1 MSLSDLKIKTA
12 KPTEKDYKLADE
24 KGLYLLVKTNGGK
37 YWRLKYRIDGKE
49 KLMALGVYPDTSLAL
64 ARSKRD
70 EARALLANGI
80 DPMGNKH
87 AVKAAQQAAST
98 NSFEI
103 VANEWLSKRG
113 KKSEG
118 NDQRLHNLLHR
129 DLFPWLGS
137 RPIDEITPF
146 ELLQV
151 LRRIEERG
159 AVEAAHRAKQYAG
172 LIYRY
177 AVATGRVERDISADL
192 SGALK
197 TTTTKH
203 FASITN
209 PKEVAKLLIA
219 IDQYT
224 GTPVVHAALKLSPLF
239 FCRPG
244 ELRHLE
250 WSEVNWV
257 ESHIEIPG
265 HKMKMGQPH
274 IIPLCRQA
282 IEILKDLQPI
292 TARSLYIFP
301 SARGASRPLSENGV
315 RTALRNIG
323 YTNEQMTP
331 HGFRAMARTLL
342 DEVLEVP
349 VEWIEQ
355 QLAHS
360 VKDANGRAYNRT
372 KHLKQRKEMMQRW
385 GDYLDQLRKAHHQ
398 GVNSKTD

>member
-1 MSLSDLKIKTA
+1 MSLSDLKIKAA
-12 KPTEKDYKLADE
+12 KPTERDYKLADE

-197 TTTTKH
+197 TTTTTH
-203 FASITN
+203 FASITD
-209 PKEVAKLLIA
+209 PKAVGKLLLA
-219 IDQYT
+219 IDQYN
-224 GTPVVHAALKLSPLF
+224 GTPAINAALKLSPLF

-250 WSEVNWV
+250 WSEVNWE
-257 ESHIEIPG
+257 ESFIEIPA
-265 HKMKMGQPH
+265 HKMKMNQPH
-274 IIPLCRQA
+274 IIPLCTQA
-282 IEILKDLQPI
+282 LQILKALQPI
-292 TARSLYIFP
+292 TARSTYVFP

-315 RTALRNIG
+315 RTALRNMG

-331 HGFRAMARTLL
+331 HGFRALARTLL

-385 GDYLDQLRKAHHQ
+385 GDYLDELKKAAR
-398 GVNSKTD
+398 

>member
-1 MSLSDLKIKTA
+1 MALSDLKVKTA
-12 KPTEKDYKLADE
+12 KPTEKNYKLADE
-24 KGLYLLVKTNGGK
+24 KGLHLLVKSAGGK
-37 YWRLKYRIDGKE
+37 YWRFKYRINGKE

-80 DPMGNKH
+80 DPMDNKH
-87 AVKAAQQAAST
+87 AVKAAHEAAIT

-103 VANEWLSKRG
+103 VANEWLKKRG
-113 KKSEG
+113 QKSEG
-118 NDQRLHNLLHR
+118 NDQRLHKLLHK
-129 DLFPWLGS
+129 DLFPWLGN
-137 RPIDEITPF
+137 RPIDQITPK
-146 ELLQV
+146 ELLET

-159 AVEAAHRAKQYAG
+159 AIETAQRAKQYAG

-192 SGALK
+192 RGALK
-197 TTTTKH
+197 TTKTKH

-224 GTPVVHAALKLSPLF
+224 GTPVVHAALKLSPLL

-244 ELRHLE
+244 ELRNLE
-250 WSEVNWV
+250 WSEVNWA
-257 ESHIEIPG
+257 EGYIEIPA

-282 IEILKDLQPI
+282 IEILRDLQPI
-292 TARSLYIFP
+292 TARSIYVFP

-323 YTNEQMTP
+323 YTNEEMTP
-331 HGFRAMARTLL
+331 HGFRAMARTIL

-372 KHLKQRKEMMQRW
+372 KHLKQRREMMQRW
-385 GDYLDQLRKAHHQ
+385 GDYLDELKVFA
-398 GVNSKTD
+398 S

>member
-1 MSLSDLKIKTA
+1 MPLTDLKIRTA
-12 KPTEKDYKLADE
+12 KPAEKNYKLSDE
-24 KGLYLLVKTNGGK
+24 KGLHLLIKPAGGK
-37 YWRLKYRIDGKE
+37 YWRFKYRMEGKE

-70 EARALLANGI
+70 EARAMIASGI
-80 DPMGNKH
+80 DPMDNKH
-87 AVKAAQQAAST
+87 AVKAAQKAAST

-159 AVEAAHRAKQYAG
+159 AIEAAHRAKQYTG

-197 TTTTKH
+197 TTKTKH
-203 FASITN
+203 FASITT
-209 PKEVAKLLIA
+209 PKEVGQLLRA
-219 IDQYT
+219 IDQYS
-224 GTPVVHAALKLSPLF
+224 GTPIVHAALKLSPLF

-250 WSEVNWV
+250 WSEVNWE
-257 ESHIEIPG
+257 ESQIEIPG
-265 HKMKMGQPH
+265 HKMKMGLPH

-282 IEILKDLQPI
+282 IEILQDLQPI
-292 TARSLYIFP
+292 TARSLFVFP

-323 YTNEQMTP
+323 YTNGNP
-331 HGFRAMARTLL
+331 
-342 DEVLEVP
+342 P
-349 VEWIEQ
+349 
-355 QLAHS
+355 
-360 VKDANGRAYNRT
+360 
-372 KHLKQRKEMMQRW
+372 
-385 GDYLDQLRKAHHQ
+385 
-398 GVNSKTD
+398 

>member
-1 MSLSDLKIKTA
+1 MSLSDLKVRTA
-12 KPTEKDYKLADE
+12 KPTDKNYKLSDE
-24 KGLYLLVKTNGGK
+24 KGLHLLVKPSGGK
-37 YWRLKYRIDGKE
+37 YWRLKYRIDNKE
-49 KLMALGVYPDTSLAL
+49 KLMALGVYPDTTLTS
-64 ARSKRD
+64 ARGKRD
-70 EARALLANGI
+70 AARALLANGI
-80 DPMGNKH
+80 DPMDNKR
-87 AVKAAQQAAST
+87 AVKAAKQAASS
-98 NSFEI
+98 NSFEV
-103 VANEWLSKRG
+103 VANEWLSRRG
-113 KKSEG
+113 ETSEG
-118 NDQRLHNLLHR
+118 NDKRLHNLLHK

-137 RPIDEITPF
+137 RPVDEITPVD
-146 ELLQV
+146 LLKTV
-151 LRRIEERG
+151 RRVEDRG
-159 AVEAAHRAKQYAG
+159 AIETAHRAMQYVG

-192 SGALK
+192 KGALK
-197 TTTTKH
+197 TTKTKH
-203 FASITN
+203 FASITT
-209 PKEVAKLLIA
+209 PKEVAKLLVA
-219 IDQYT
+219 IDQYN
-224 GTPVVHAALKLSPLF
+224 GTPVVHAAMKLSPLL

-250 WSEVNWV
+250 WSEVNWE

-355 QLAHS
+355 QLAHA
-360 VKDANGRAYNRT
+360 VRDANGRAYNRT
-372 KHLKQRKEMMQRW
+372 RHLKQRKEMMQRW
-385 GDYLDQLRKAHHQ
+385 GDYLDQLR
-398 GVNSKTD
+398 SDDR